1 MRSLVG
7 SLLLVIG
14 VLGMLAVGSALRPD

>member
-14 VLGMLAVGSALRPD
+14 VLGMLAVGSALLPD